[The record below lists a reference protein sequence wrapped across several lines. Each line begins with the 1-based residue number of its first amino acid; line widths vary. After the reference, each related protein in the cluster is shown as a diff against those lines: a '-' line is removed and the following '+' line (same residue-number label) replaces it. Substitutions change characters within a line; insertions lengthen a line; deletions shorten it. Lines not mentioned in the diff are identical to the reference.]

1 MPQNVLLILPYNRK
15 MVLISREGCF
25 PSVVPHNERSFIG
38 SFYSYSEIT
47 KFMLM
52 EEVRSTTER
61 KGNQGDYLIKKR
73 ERGSEREREE
83 TQQMGR

>member
-1 MPQNVLLILPYNRK
+1 
-15 MVLISREGCF
+15 
-25 PSVVPHNERSFIG
+25 
-38 SFYSYSEIT
+38 
-47 KFMLM
+47 M